1 MAVALVRERVNR
13 TVLINCRYAPVP
25 GIGSLA
31 FEVASDEFEAAA
43 RNESDHLLQRRRL
56 GARALQELL
65 WARADHLQ

>member
-1 MAVALVRERVNR
+1 MAIALVRERVN
-13 TVLINCRYAPVP
+13 LIVFINERHAPVP

>member
-1 MAVALVRERVNR
+1 MGKG
-13 TVLINCRYAPVP
+13 P
-25 GIGSLA
+25 LA

-56 GARALQELL
+56 GARALHELL